1 MIFPRKK
8 ARGRP
13 TGHMNLNV
21 HLHHSTAVLGKRWR
35 LVVGGFPEMHYYY
48 YYYYVHA
55 PW

>member
-13 TGHMNLNV
+13 AGHMNLSA
-21 HLHHSTAVLGKRWR
+21 HLHHTTADVWLKRWR
-35 LVVGGFPEMHYYY
+35 LVVAGFVEMHYY